1 MYILNVHN
9 FFFPFTLLLYTKFEF
24 SGLSDVHLVNKFN
37 CNMVWL
43 VQRSFSWV
51 WYLRVIHWFQYTL
64 LSPVLCFTF
73 KYLMLEIGDA
83 RNFLWLHALTY
94 VYFFPVVMLGDL
106 FEPLILLCQCSDLV
120 CCVSVQV
127 FFYETCRFL

>member
-1 MYILNVHN
+1 MSTT
-9 FFFPFTLLLYTKFEF
+9 FFFLSHCYFTQSLSFLACQMFILWINSTVIWYGLYREVFPEF
-24 SGLSDVHLVNKFN
+24 GI
-37 CNMVWL
+37 
-43 VQRSFSWV
+43 
-51 WYLRVIHWFQYTL
+51 LRVIHWFQYTL